1 MFDKIKNYK
10 IILINK
16 KDASAQEL
24 NFKRFFIYSSIS
36 VVMLFFLGIIFI
48 SSNNINDFISLKSI
62 QKHRKDNAD
71 LTKVIID
78 QQDKINSLMVEIDE
92 INKRDDNM
100 RGLLKLPIIDKD
112 IRKLGVGGSDSNK
125 EDLNNLEYLLP
136 SNMNLN
142 NIKNDIEFLL
152 RTINLEN
159 FSYNQIEEK
168 VFKDREKILHYPAIH
183 PISRIHSKFSSGFGY
198 RYDPFTKKRKLHEG
212 HDFSADVGTPIV
224 ATADGIVKSSR
235 YFGSFGN
242 YIEIDHGNGFVT
254 CYGHLSKRVV
264 KKGESI
270 ERGQYIGTVGNTG
283 RSTAPHLHYEIRY
296 NNKNLDP
303 TNFYFDLSL

>member
-10 IILINK
+10 LILINK

-24 NFKRFFIYSSIS
+24 NLKRFFIYSSIS
-36 VVMLFFLGIIFI
+36 VLLLFFIGMILI
-48 SSNNINDFISLKSI
+48 SSNNINEFISLKSI

-71 LTKVIID
+71 LTNVILD

-92 INKRDDNM
+92 LNRRDDNM
-100 RGLLKLPIIDKD
+100 RSLLKLPIIDKD
-112 IRKLGVGGSDSNK
+112 IRKLGVGGADSKK

-136 SNMNLN
+136 SNINLN
-142 NIKNDIEFLL
+142 KIKNDIEFLL

-159 FSYNQIEEK
+159 FSYNQIEDK
-168 VFKDREKILHYPAIH
+168 VAEDREKILHYPAIH
-183 PISRIHSKFSSGFGY
+183 PISRINSRFSSGFGY

-212 HDFSADVGTPIV
+212 HDYSAEIGTPIV
-224 ATADGIVKSSR
+224 STADGVVKSSR

-254 CYGHLSKRVV
+254 CYAHLSKRAV

-270 ERGQYIGTVGNTG
+270 ERGQYIGKVGNTG